1 MLMDQV
7 TPYIVEAIK
16 GFVRSIVL
24 GAGQP
29 VANILQD
36 TLRLITLWFSYG
48 TKEGS
53 AFASLLFSFSSLSSL
68 MLSLAHIFCLFVI
81 LCVLASLVCLF
92 LLFIMFL
99 FVC

>member
-1 MLMDQV
+1 MSVVLNTVHENQKLKL
-7 TPYIVEAIK
+7 PYWNVLLQDILINCDGCHA

-48 TKEGS
+48 TKEGKYTYTDTV
-53 AFASLLFSFSSLSSL
+53 
-68 MLSLAHIFCLFVI
+68 HKRDPK
-81 LCVLASLVCLF
+81 
-92 LLFIMFL
+92 
-99 FVC
+99 

>member
-1 MLMDQV
+1 MSNDITHTV
-7 TPYIVEAIK
+7 CT

-53 AFASLLFSFSSLSSL
+53 SLFYLSHSNILRILFSYFSKIYFFLHFRL
-68 MLSLAHIFCLFVI
+68 MV
-81 LCVLASLVCLF
+81 
-92 LLFIMFL
+92 
-99 FVC
+99 